1 MVFLLNGDL
10 RVEQVDVALALLHP
24 TRIGGAGGKTKQIVV
39 SVKAGH
45 MVPNYVRDSARLTPP
60 GHVVSTEATAY
71 QSSGS
76 GRALAWRGFD
86 SLRGPHKRTAR
97 TERPPAEALASDE
110 RIPLDSARRPGTG
123 STLLFSG
130 ADAAHRAD
138 RSRAAVPVRQ
148 DAASTDQRPRGR
160 R

>member
-86 SLRGPHKRTAR
+86 SLRGRHFRERGEERAR
-97 TERPPAEALASDE
+97 LGPPSDLTS
-110 RIPLDSARRPGTG
+110 PDPT
-123 STLLFSG
+123 
-130 ADAAHRAD
+130 DAA
-138 RSRAAVPVRQ
+138 RSVESNPGHVGEIGQAACLDPPVRHRVHAVIDHQ
-148 DAASTDQRPRGR
+148 
-160 R
+160 